1 MTTPTPE
8 ANRALVLRGAMLTQH
23 HHRGQLYAVGL
34 NLDGDVTIVQRDA
47 WLAAMPG
54 WPVHESI
61 DAPTPAMRSER
72 K

>member
-8 ANRALVLRGAMLTQH
+8 AIRALVRRGAMLTQH

-61 DAPTPAMRSER
+61 AAPTPAMRSETR
-72 K
+72 

>member
-1 MTTPTPE
+1 MSAPTPE
-8 ANRALVLRGAMLTQH
+8 AIRLLVLRGAMLTQH

-47 WLAAMPG
+47 WLAAVPG
-54 WPVHESI
+54 WPVQ
-61 DAPTPAMRSER
+61 DTVATPTLRSER